1 MYYIQE
7 DDKPNFIFKLFN
19 IVQLRQD
26 KIILPI
32 DEKNISS
39 KKAQKLAKKT
49 KRILNKTISKKVV
62 ISEKVQEQEE
72 YVNYLYSYNLE
83 IIEGIWLFEVLS
95 GKILDCIIQKRKMKK
110 EETSISILVNDITE
124 NMLANLRKI
133 AGEYKLVNIVTNHI
147 EKFRKIENQIL
158 EKDGIMITVGNNKK
172 RGLLKSE
179 IIINVDFPQ
188 ELINQYTIYENAI
201 IINIRE
207 NIKIATKRFNGICV
221 NNYDISFQNEEF
233 DYDKETKF
241 KQSKIYEAKINKRQ
255 PFNEIIKQIEKDKVK
270 ITKLMGINSRLKWKN
285 ITIKNESIFLF
296 NNTQKIDR
304 L

>member
-270 ITKLMGINSRLKWKN
+270 ITKLMGINSRLK
-285 ITIKNESIFLF
+285 
-296 NNTQKIDR
+296 
-304 L
+304 

>member
-26 KIILPI
+26 KIVLPI
-32 DEKNISS
+32 DEKSISS

-83 IIEGIWLFEVLS
+83 IIDGIWLFEVLS

-201 IINIRE
+201 IVNIRE

-241 KQSKIYEAKINKRQ
+241 KQSKIYEAQINKRQ

-270 ITKLMGINSRLKWKN
+270 ITKLMGINSRLK
-285 ITIKNESIFLF
+285 
-296 NNTQKIDR
+296 
-304 L
+304 